1 MQPSRYHLALR
12 SLHWVC
18 AVLLI
23 IGLVMGTFVL
33 DKTPNSS
40 PEKINALREHKIFGA
55 LIMVF
60 TAIRL
65 IVRIRSTHPKP
76 VLTGIALADR
86 LAPLMHWGLYTLIF
100 VIAVSGIGIAA
111 LTGLPDIVFA
121 GHGILPT
128 DFKGLPPRAVHGV
141 VAKLLMLAIA
151 LHVVAALFHQFVRK
165 DRLLSRMGFGK

>member
-40 PEKINALREHKIFGA
+40 PEKINALRGHMIFGV
-55 LIMVF
+55 LILVL
-60 TAIRL
+60 TVIRL
-65 IVRIRSTHPKP
+65 IVRLRSTHPKP
-76 VLTGIALADR
+76 VFTGIALADR
-86 LAPLMHWGLYTLIF
+86 FAPLMHWGLYTLIF

-111 LTGLPDIVFA
+111 LTGLPEIVFA
-121 GHGILPT
+121 GDGILPT
-128 DFKGLPPRAVHGV
+128 DFKDLPPRAVHGV

-151 LHVVAALFHQFVRK
+151 LHVIAALFHQFVRK